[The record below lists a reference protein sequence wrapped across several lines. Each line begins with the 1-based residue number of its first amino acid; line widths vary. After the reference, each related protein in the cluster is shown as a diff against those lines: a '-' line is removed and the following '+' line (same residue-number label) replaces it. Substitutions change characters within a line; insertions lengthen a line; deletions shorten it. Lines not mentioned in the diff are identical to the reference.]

1 MPNDPRGSHDHR
13 IDIFT
18 DMLRQVPPGRLLDL
32 ATGHGKF
39 ALAAQELGWKVT
51 AVDARTERMPMT
63 SGIEWIQADVRD
75 FCVEGY
81 DVITLLGLLYHLELE
96 AQSNLLKR
104 CSSTLT
110 LIDTHVSMRPTTMI
124 QDYMG
129 HFFEETVEDAR
140 ASWGNPLSYW
150 LTEES
155 LFRLILSSGYSSIL
169 KLMPPPVTAD
179 RTFYVASPAA
189 ADELDWLRAGFNE
202 DSHKYRLE
210 PLLAG
215 ANISGVDVHELMAE
229 IRRLHREGE
238 TAEARYHRLQSRKS
252 VKVALGI
259 AGTVRPVYKVLR
271 RESR

>member
-1 MPNDPRGSHDHR
+1 
-13 IDIFT
+13 
-18 DMLRQVPPGRLLDL
+18 L

-39 ALAAQELGWKVT
+39 ALAAHKLGWEVT

-75 FCVEGY
+75 FGVDGY

-96 AQSNLLKR
+96 AQTDLLQR
-104 CSSTLT
+104 CSSTT
-110 LIDTHVSMRPTTMI
+110 ILIDTHVSMRPTNFI
-124 QDYMG
+124 QGYLG
-129 HFFEETVEDAR
+129 HFFEEAPEDAR

-169 KLMPPPVTAD
+169 KVMPPPVTAD
-179 RTFYVASPAA
+179 RTFYVAARAA
-189 ADELDWLRAGFNE
+189 ADELERLKAGFNE
-202 DSHKYRLE
+202 DSHNYRLE
-210 PLLAG
+210 PLLGG
-215 ANISGVDVHELMAE
+215 ANVSSLVVHDLMTE
-229 IRRLHREGE
+229 IRRLHLEGE
-238 TAEARYHRLQSRKS
+238 AAETRYHRLQSRKS

-259 AGTVRPVYKVLR
+259 AGAARPVYKLLR